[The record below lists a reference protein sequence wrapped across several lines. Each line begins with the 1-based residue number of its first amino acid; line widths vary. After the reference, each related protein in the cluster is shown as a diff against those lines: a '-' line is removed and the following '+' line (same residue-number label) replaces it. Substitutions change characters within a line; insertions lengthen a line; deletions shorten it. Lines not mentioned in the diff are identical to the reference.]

1 MTTSPDR
8 GEMKE
13 FPWEMRSQFRPGPL
27 FPRTNFLRF
36 KISLSFLS
44 FFYLINSQPM
54 KRKARRD

>member
-36 KISLSFLS
+36 KISLSFLC
-44 FFYLINSQPM
+44 FFLF
-54 KRKARRD
+54 D